1 MTCIPSLLQPASDS
15 ELTRTTIQQPMQDV
29 PADAAVG
36 PNRPPRKPR
45 AFWMSFLAIGVA
57 TFLSALDQTA
67 VGTALP
73 TIATALNDTDGN
85 YIWVGSAYAMASTA
99 FIPLSGSL
107 ANAFGRKPIML
118 LCIAFFAVGSA
129 LAGASQCMSMMI
141 GARGIGG
148 GGILALTQILLADLV
163 PLSERGLFQGLIG
176 VVWAFASSVGPPI
189 GGALSSREKTTL
201 WRWLFYLNLPLS
213 GLAFVLVL
221 RFLSVRR
228 PEGSTRSKLTQV
240 DWVGNLIVVLGTVLA
255 LIGMTWGGIRYP
267 WNSVEVAAPLVL
279 GVIMFGVFILY
290 EFKVPQHPT
299 VPRDVVGNRTSLS
312 GLLTT
317 AAHSVVSMSV
327 IYYLPVLFQAS
338 FGASPLRSAV
348 DYLPGSLVGAPCAF
362 LAGSIVTMSKK
373 YRPVNW
379 AGWSITIVAFGL
391 FSTIREDSAVWKWVL
406 YQIIG
411 AVGLGMLFSAP
422 IFPILAPLPQN
433 RAGSALALFSFA
445 RALFQTWGITISGT
459 ILQNMLQKKL
469 PPAFTAQFPPGVEIA
484 YTAIP
489 LIKELEGPL
498 QTDVE
503 RAFAESMAVI
513 WQTMIGISG
522 LGLLLSL
529 LMKEVPMGTTVDE
542 NYALKEVAVEGA
554 QKEYAA

>member
-1 MTCIPSLLQPASDS
+1 
-15 ELTRTTIQQPMQDV
+15 MQDLR
-29 PADAAVG
+29 ADTAVG
-36 PNRPPRKPR
+36 PNRPHRKPR
-45 AFWMSFLAIGVA
+45 AFWMSFLAIMVA

-73 TIATALNDTDGN
+73 TIATALNDTEGD

-118 LCIAFFAVGSA
+118 LCIAFFALGSA
-129 LAGASQCMSMMI
+129 LAGASQRMSMLI
-141 GARGIGG
+141 GARAVQGIGG
-148 GGILALTQILLADLV
+148 GGILALTQILVADLV

-189 GGALSSREKTTL
+189 GGALSSKGDKNL
-201 WRWLFYLNLPLS
+201 WRWLFYLNLPLTA
-213 GLAFVLVL
+213 LAFVLVL
-221 RFLSVRR
+221 LFLSVRR
-228 PEGSTRSKLTQV
+228 PEGSLRSKLAQV

-255 LIGMTWGGIRYP
+255 LIAMSWAGTRYP
-267 WNSVEVAAPLVL
+267 WRSVEVLVPLVL
-279 GVIMFGVFILY
+279 GIVLLAVFVVY
-290 EFKVPQHPT
+290 EFNVPQHPT
-299 VPRDVVGNRTSLS
+299 VPRDIVGNRTSIS

-317 AAHSVVSMSV
+317 AAHAVVSMSV

-338 FGASPLRSAV
+338 FGASPIRSAV
-348 DYLPGSLVGAPCAF
+348 DYLPGSLLGAPSAF
-362 LAGSIVTMSKK
+362 LAGSIVTRFKK

-379 AGWSITIVAFGL
+379 AGWVIAIVAFGL
-391 FSTIREDSAVWKWVL
+391 FSTIRADSAVWKWVT
-406 YQIIG
+406 YQILG
-411 AVGLGMLFSAP
+411 AVGLGILFSAP

-433 RAGSALALFSFA
+433 RAGSALALFSFT

-469 PPAFTAQFPPGVEIA
+469 PSAFIAQFPPGFEIA
-484 YTAIP
+484 YAAVP
-489 LIKELEGPL
+489 LIKDLEGPL
-498 QTDVE
+498 REDVE

-529 LMKEVPMGTTVDE
+529 LMEEVPMGTTVDE
-542 NYALKEVAVEGA
+542 NYALKEASRTVEGDCTER
-554 QKEYAA
+554 Q

>member
-1 MTCIPSLLQPASDS
+1 
-15 ELTRTTIQQPMQDV
+15 MQDV
-29 PADAAVG
+29 PADAAVR
-36 PNRPPRKPR
+36 PSCPPRRPR
-45 AFWMSFLAIGVA
+45 AFWMSFLAIMAA

-73 TIATALNDTDGN
+73 TIAAALNDTNGN

-129 LAGASQCMSMMI
+129 LAGASQRMVRSSPLLRFTI
-141 GARGIGG
+141 IPGIGG

-189 GGALSSREKTTL
+189 GGALSSREKKTL

-213 GLAFVLVL
+213 GLAFVLIL
-221 RFLSVRR
+221 LFLSVRQ
-228 PEGSTRSKLTQV
+228 PEGSTRSKLAQV
-240 DWVGNLIVVLGTVLA
+240 DWVGNLIVVLGTGLA
-255 LIGMTWGGIRYP
+255 LVGMTWGGIRYH
-267 WNSVEVAAPLVL
+267 WNSVEVIIPLVL
-279 GVIMFGVFILY
+279 GIMFLGVFILY

-299 VPRDVVGNRTSLS
+299 VPRDIVGNITSLS

-338 FGASPLRSAV
+338 FGASPIRSAV

-362 LAGSIVTMSKK
+362 LAGSVVTMSKK

-379 AGWSITIVAFGL
+379 AGWTVTIVAFGL
-391 FSTIREDSAVWKWVL
+391 FSTIREDSAVWKWVV
-406 YQIIG
+406 YQILG

-433 RAGSALALFSFA
+433 RAGSALALFSFT
-445 RALFQTWGITISGT
+445 RVLFQTWGITISGT

-469 PPAFTAQFPPGVEIA
+469 PPAFTAQFPPGFEIA
-484 YTAIP
+484 YAAIP
-489 LIKELEGPL
+489 FIKELDGTL
-498 QTDVE
+498 QKDVE
-503 RAFAESMAVI
+503 RVFAESMAVI
-513 WQTMIGISG
+513 WQMMIGISG
-522 LGLLLSL
+522 LGLVLSL

-542 NYALKEVAVEGA
+542 NYALKEVTAEGA
-554 QKEYAA
+554 QKEYAL